1 MGAGLRGVLRIA
13 SLTHTLTHTG
23 KGLYG
28 INGVK
33 STADLIFLE
42 QKWSESVENQG
53 PKGSQPVGKDEVA
66 SSNLAISSKNRFSF
80 EKRFFL
86 LPAARVHGMPGGARD
101 PAAERQKAICFQ
113 QMASLL
119 EGTAKVD
126 VFQGQIKPPR
136 SSGTQP

>member
-53 PKGSQPVGKDEVA
+53 PKGSQPVGKDEVG
-66 SSNLAISSKNRFSF
+66 SSNLPSSSTETPDILGFRVFSF
-80 EKRFFL
+80 AVCNFWAEYDF
-86 LPAARVHGMPGGARD
+86 AAFR
-101 PAAERQKAICFQ
+101 
-113 QMASLL
+113 
-119 EGTAKVD
+119 
-126 VFQGQIKPPR
+126 
-136 SSGTQP
+136 

>member
-53 PKGSQPVGKDEVA
+53 PKGSQPVGKDEVSGSNPD
-66 SSNLAISSKNRFSF
+66 SSSRITPEILGFRVFSF
-80 EKRFFL
+80 AFRNF
-86 LPAARVHGMPGGARD
+86 
-101 PAAERQKAICFQ
+101 
-113 QMASLL
+113 
-119 EGTAKVD
+119 
-126 VFQGQIKPPR
+126 
-136 SSGTQP
+136 SGEYNFADFR